1 MHTNFPFLLLMYA
14 RNNIFFI
21 LSKPTQA
28 SPLNIL
34 SSYALNNKSTYFSIF
49 FILDSISI
57 VFTTLSTLFL
67 DEHVVE
73 TIALQEIDTIVVPF
87 VTLAHA
93 HIGGNHDV
101 SFTIMHTGD
110 VGITGNAKLLR
121 EIWGEFTNNGLF
133 LLIIIHGTGDGIAWN
148 EGRRGTDQKT
158 KEREEGKKEE
168 NLITEVNLP
177 TLIVKN
183 NRFICLGTYLPG
195 QLFFCRLPWR
205 VLPERHHLLHR
216 QPRIHSRQIQAAVA
230 SGSPLP
236 GIRPLP

>member
-1 MHTNFPFLLLMYA
+1 MG
-14 RNNIFFI
+14 
-21 LSKPTQA
+21 QA
-28 SPLNIL
+28 MESP
-34 SSYALNNKSTYFSIF
+34 
-49 FILDSISI
+49 
-57 VFTTLSTLFL
+57 
-67 DEHVVE
+67 
-73 TIALQEIDTIVVPF
+73 
-87 VTLAHA
+87 
-93 HIGGNHDV
+93 
-101 SFTIMHTGD
+101 
-110 VGITGNAKLLR
+110 
-121 EIWGEFTNNGLF
+121 
-133 LLIIIHGTGDGIAWN
+133 GTGA
-148 EGRRGTDQKT
+148 EGGQTRRQRRGR
-158 KEREEGKKEE
+158 KEKREEEKREERKGEEGKREEEKREERKGEEGKREE

>member
-1 MHTNFPFLLLMYA
+1 MHLTINPLIFL
-14 RNNIFFI
+14 
-21 LSKPTQA
+21 
-28 SPLNIL
+28 
-34 SSYALNNKSTYFSIF
+34 YFL
-49 FILDSISI
+49 ILDSISI

-121 EIWGEFTNNGLF
+121 ETWGEFTNNGLF

-148 EGRRGTDQKT
+148 GGRRGTDQKT
-158 KEREEGKKEE
+158 KEREEEKREERKGEEGKREE

>member
-1 MHTNFPFLLLMYA
+1 MY
-14 RNNIFFI
+14 
-21 LSKPTQA
+21 
-28 SPLNIL
+28 PLPL
-34 SSYALNNKSTYFSIF
+34 
-49 FILDSISI
+49 
-57 VFTTLSTLFL
+57 
-67 DEHVVE
+67 
-73 TIALQEIDTIVVPF
+73 
-87 VTLAHA
+87 
-93 HIGGNHDV
+93 
-101 SFTIMHTGD
+101 MHTGD

-133 LLIIIHGTGDGIAWN
+133 LLIIIHGTGDGIDLERGQN
-148 EGRRGTDQKT
+148 GGQTRRQRRGRKEKKGWKK
-158 KEREEGKKEE
+158 KERKRKGEEGKREE